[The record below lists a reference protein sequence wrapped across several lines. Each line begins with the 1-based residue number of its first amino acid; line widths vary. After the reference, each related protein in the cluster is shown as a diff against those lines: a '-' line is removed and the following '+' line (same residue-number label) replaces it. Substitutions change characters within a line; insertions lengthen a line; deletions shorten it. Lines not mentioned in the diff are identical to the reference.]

1 MIFCPLEMQQPCK
14 KVEVGLSFSALAVLY
29 SVMLIGVYI
38 TSSHQGLSCPD
49 WPLCPNGLN
58 LPSQK
63 HFFEHY
69 HRVMVVIAAGLIY
82 ATAAF
87 AVKNATPARKTAVLA
102 AIIVPVQIVF
112 GMLVVNTHLEPML
125 VATHLSTGILLFAMT
140 LMTFLTSY
148 RPVRK
153 HPESSTL

>member
-1 MIFCPLEMQQPCK
+1 MEVQQRSP
-14 KVEVGLSFSALAVLY
+14 KVAAGLSFAALAMLY

-38 TSSHQGLSCPD
+38 TASHQGLSCPD
-49 WPLCPNGLN
+49 WPLCPNGFD
-58 LPSQK
+58 LPSER

-82 ATAAF
+82 ATAAYSF
-87 AVKNATPARKTAVLA
+87 WNARPARKTA
-102 AIIVPVQIVF
+102 IIATIAVSVQIVF
-112 GMLVVNTHLEPML
+112 GMLVVTLRLEPLL

-148 RPVRK
+148 RLARNRR
-153 HPESSTL
+153 ESTTL

>member
-1 MIFCPLEMQQPCK
+1 LELQLGS
-14 KVEVGLSFSALAVLY
+14 KVAVGLSFSALAMLY
-29 SVMLIGVYI
+29 SVMLVGVYI
-38 TSSHQGLSCPD
+38 SSSNQGLSCQD
-49 WPLCPNGLN
+49 WPLCPNGFD

-82 ATAAF
+82 ATAF
-87 AVKNATPARKTAVLA
+87 YAVKNATPARKTAVLA
-102 AIIVPVQIVF
+102 AIIMSVQILL
-112 GMLVVNTHLEPML
+112 GMLIVNTRLEPLL

-148 RPVRK
+148 RPARK
-153 HPESSTL
+153 RQESSTL

>member
-1 MIFCPLEMQQPCK
+1 LEVQLRS
-14 KVEVGLSFSALAVLY
+14 KVAVGLSFSALTMLY
-29 SVMLIGVYI
+29 SVMLVGVYI
-38 TSSHQGLSCPD
+38 SSSNQGLSCPD
-49 WPLCPNGLN
+49 WPLCPNGLD

-87 AVKNATPARKTAVLA
+87 AVKNATPARKTAALA
-102 AIIVPVQIVF
+102 AIIVSVQILL
-112 GMLVVNTHLEPML
+112 GMFVVNTHLEPLL

-140 LMTFLTSY
+140 LMTFLTFY
-148 RPVRK
+148 RPARK
-153 HPESSTL
+153 QQESSTL